1 MQLFIDEAH
10 EYNFHKI
17 LSNFEEKELNI
28 YLKSF
33 VFVIS
38 SNFDFTKNIELIIDY
53 ETNTLLFET
62 MFSQPYLTGATKSL
76 LLLAFTLYTDSSYI
90 DIEAEKVELSIH
102 KIFKSLDYRDFAVA
116 INAIKYRYDK

>member
-17 LSNFEEKELNI
+17 LSNFEEKDTNI

-38 SNFDFTKNIELIIDY
+38 SNFEFTKNIDLIIDSN
-53 ETNTLLFET
+53 TNSLLFDT
-62 MFSQPYLTGATKSL
+62 MFSQSYITGATKSL
-76 LLLAFTLYTDSSYI
+76 LLLAFTLYTDSSYVE
-90 DIEAEKVELSIH
+90 IEGEKVEISIH

-116 INAIKYRYDK
+116 INAIKYRYNK